1 MLLLCPSQ
9 KLREDYREEIRN
21 ADKSNETKHFA
32 AWQGCDGKFAESCR
46 PRRGCKPKDKVVGGC
61 PPEAVRRLDHPE
73 FLRA

>member
-32 AWQGCDGKFAESCR
+32 ARDVMASLLSRADPEENASLTTRWWAAARLR
-46 PRRGCKPKDKVVGGC
+46 P
-61 PPEAVRRLDHPE
+61 
-73 FLRA
+73 